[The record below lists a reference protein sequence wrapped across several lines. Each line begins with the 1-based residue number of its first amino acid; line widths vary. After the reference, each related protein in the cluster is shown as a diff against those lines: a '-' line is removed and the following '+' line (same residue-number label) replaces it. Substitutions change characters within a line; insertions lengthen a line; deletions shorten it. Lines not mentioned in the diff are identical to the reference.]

1 MSDLSH
7 SINNMLDQLI
17 QAIPNIIYAALL
29 LLLAWI
35 IAVIVRFIITKG
47 LTKVGVPTAM
57 SKLPVVENPQQ
68 GKDILR
74 TIGTVVYYLIFI
86 LFLPSILDVLGMQ
99 SVSQPVTNMMDKTL
113 AFIPNLF
120 AAAIILV
127 IGLFIANLVK
137 KLVLKFLQSVNVDK
151 WFERVNPQSGA
162 STEEESMS
170 LSTVLAN
177 VLYVFILIPII
188 VTALE
193 ALNIRSISEPITTV
207 FNSILN
213 IIPNLFVAIVL
224 VTVGYYIA
232 KIVGNML
239 RNLLRSTGVNNI
251 YSFLGMDETK
261 KPSIDL
267 ANVITNIVKVF
278 IILFFTIEALN
289 VLKLDVLNSIGNA
302 VLVYIPFLVSATII
316 LGVGFFVANLLD
328 QWIRKYANSPFSA
341 KIVKYVVIVFAVFMT
356 LDQLQFAKTIVNTG
370 FLLVLGGLMIAFALS
385 FGLGGRDFAKE
396 QLSKLNKKFDKKDK
410 DDFSS

>member
-86 LFLPSILDVLGMQ
+86 LFLPS
-99 SVSQPVTNMMDKTL
+99 
-113 AFIPNLF
+113 
-120 AAAIILV
+120 ILV

-341 KIVKYVVIVFAVFMT
+341 SIVKYVVIVFAVFMT

>member
-1 MSDLSH
+1 
-7 SINNMLDQLI
+7 
-17 QAIPNIIYAALL
+17 
-29 LLLAWI
+29 
-35 IAVIVRFIITKG
+35 
-47 LTKVGVPTAM
+47 
-57 SKLPVVENPQQ
+57 
-68 GKDILR
+68 
-74 TIGTVVYYLIFI
+74 
-86 LFLPSILDVLGMQ
+86 LDVLGMQ

-188 VTALE
+188 VTALG
-193 ALNIRSISEPITTV
+193 ALNIRSISYPITTV
-207 FNSILN
+207 LN

-289 VLKLDVLNSIGNA
+289 VLKLD
-302 VLVYIPFLVSATII
+302 
-316 LGVGFFVANLLD
+316 
-328 QWIRKYANSPFSA
+328 
-341 KIVKYVVIVFAVFMT
+341 
-356 LDQLQFAKTIVNTG
+356 
-370 FLLVLGGLMIAFALS
+370 
-385 FGLGGRDFAKE
+385 
-396 QLSKLNKKFDKKDK
+396 
-410 DDFSS
+410 